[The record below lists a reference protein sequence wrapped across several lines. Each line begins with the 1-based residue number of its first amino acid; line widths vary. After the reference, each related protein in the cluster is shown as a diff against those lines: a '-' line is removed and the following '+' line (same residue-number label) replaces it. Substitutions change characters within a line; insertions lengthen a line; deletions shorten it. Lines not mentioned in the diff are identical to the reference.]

1 MRIIMK
7 NKKLFLGTVLVLLV
21 SMLLGVNVNSASAK
35 DSKEKKACAAA
46 IKATGNVKKITYKST
61 TASDFDAIS
70 FTHQKKVASSFFV
83 TSDNMAYCICIA
95 RAKNVNYAKKL
106 YKAFKNYKYNK
117 THDTYFKKDYTK
129 SEQSV
134 LKSAVYGRK
143 GKYVWYI
150 SMGNTTNNKK
160 GERAVKKVL

>member
-1 MRIIMK
+1 MIHI
-7 NKKLFLGTVLVLLV
+7 L
-21 SMLLGVNVNSASAK
+21 
-35 DSKEKKACAAA
+35 
-46 IKATGNVKKITYKST
+46 
-61 TASDFDAIS
+61 
-70 FTHQKKVASSFFV
+70 
-83 TSDNMAYCICIA
+83 
-95 RAKNVNYAKKL
+95 
-106 YKAFKNYKYNK
+106 
-117 THDTYFKKDYTK
+117 DTYFKKDYTK

>member
-1 MRIIMK
+1 
-7 NKKLFLGTVLVLLV
+7 
-21 SMLLGVNVNSASAK
+21 
-35 DSKEKKACAAA
+35 
-46 IKATGNVKKITYKST
+46 
-61 TASDFDAIS
+61 
-70 FTHQKKVASSFFV
+70 
-83 TSDNMAYCICIA
+83 MAYCVCIA

>member
-7 NKKLFLGTVLVLLV
+7 NKTLFLGTALVLLV

-83 TSDNMAYCICIA
+83 TSDNMAYCVCVA

-134 LKSAVYGRK
+134 LKGAVYGRK

>member
-1 MRIIMK
+1 MK

-83 TSDNMAYCICIA
+83 TSDNMAYCVCVA
-95 RAKNVNYAKKL
+95 RAKNVNY
-106 YKAFKNYKYNK
+106 
-117 THDTYFKKDYTK
+117 DTYFKKDYTK